1 MIVSAL
7 LGIILMLLNL
17 VVSLIPNFE
26 VSYDIVSYIT
36 PLANFFGYIDSFVSV
51 NVILMCITLVILVD
65 NYALVFRVINWLW
78 QKIPFIN

>member
-1 MIVSAL
+1 MIVAAL

-17 VVSLIPNFE
+17 VVSLIPNIEF
-26 VSYDIVSYIT
+26 DLNIVGYIT

-51 NVILMCITLVILVD
+51 NVIVMCISLIIVVD
-65 NYALVFRVINWLW
+65 NYALIFRVINWLW